1 MTLTALVL
9 FFLST
14 PALADDYASAAVD
27 PAQASE
33 ELGRLAAQ
41 ALQAEARLHALEEAR
56 LKCLEGCKKP
66 AKAPAP
72 KPAAESAAPAPAPAA
87 PPQQIEVTPIPA
99 PAPVPVVDPE
109 LEQAK
114 RELEAAKR
122 AYDAAVA
129 AMATM
134 QPPKVENTF
143 SPEITVKPADV
154 VIVPKPTRLIGY
166 VGGGAVFA
174 GSVPDVSGPVVGR
187 AVAGVRPS
195 VKIPGAPNLQVAF
208 TAEASYENLGMGAR
222 LSPEL
227 LIAGNS
233 GEWGIGGGVAYACNS
248 WQGNGCLAEYYGG
261 MARGTWTPKNSVGP
275 LVFVNAE
282 FGGLSVSGMEDPASA
297 FRLVTGA
304 ALRFGNPHARQVT
317 VP

>member
-1 MTLTALVL
+1 MICILLTLSA
-9 FFLST
+9 F
-14 PALADDYASAAVD
+14 ADDSVQTTATGGQELVNAVG
-27 PAQASE
+27 S
-33 ELGRLAAQ
+33 LYAAQ
-41 ALQAEARLHALEEAR
+41 QAAEQRLIALEEAR
-56 LKCLEGCKKP
+56 LRCLEGCKKP
-66 AKAPAP
+66 AKA
-72 KPAAESAAPAPAPAA
+72 KAPAPAA
-87 PPQQIEVTPIPA
+87 PPQEIQVTPIDPA
-99 PAPVPVVDPE
+99 PAPAPVVDPE

-114 RELEAAKR
+114 AAYEAAK
-122 AYDAAVA
+122 AEYEAAVA
-129 AMATM
+129 AMAAM

-174 GSVPDVSGPVVGR
+174 GSVPDVSGPVSGR

-195 VKIPGAPNLQVAF
+195 VMIPGAPNLQVAF

-304 ALRFGNPHARQVT
+304 ALRFGNAHARQVT